1 MTATLPTYSGYANK
15 ATWLVALWLDNE
27 PYTSEELQRIAN
39 AGDEYT
45 AAKNLQSWVE
55 ELCEPTT
62 GPSSLAS
69 DLLGWALAYVEWREI
84 VESHREEEEEEPHTH
99 AWGPVEFSR
108 FSGNPHRSCPCG
120 AVSLDLDDEDEDEE
134 NA

>member
-1 MTATLPTYSGYANK
+1 
-15 ATWLVALWLDNE
+15 
-27 PYTSEELQRIAN
+27 
-39 AGDEYT
+39 
-45 AAKNLQSWVE
+45 
-55 ELCEPTT
+55 
-62 GPSSLAS
+62 
-69 DLLGWALAYVEWREI
+69 LAYVEWREI